1 MKPQRLSKWLNPLLI
16 HTSWETLETQAKQK
30 SKWFRQQPYLHFAT
44 YEPQPLTFCP
54 KMHARHFQ
62 ILGQELIEG
71 HIKVRPRQEICLHG
85 SPISWARGHVPLPL
99 QYLGTTFLNEM
110 LAIPICPRWA
120 HTHSTNHLPGC
131 RDTSRLGGGLTRGP
145 SRREPSDLSVVV
157 RILPPPF

>member
-1 MKPQRLSKWLNPLLI
+1 MKPQQLSKWLNPLLI

-71 HIKVRPRQEICLHG
+71 CIKAHPQAGDQPLWLPYFLGLSSHATWQCESAAFPAPSSLCFVAFSAIGYTLNLSGFKEQRQYNKLPEHIQPVCCKQPADT
-85 SPISWARGHVPLPL
+85 P
-99 QYLGTTFLNEM
+99 T
-110 LAIPICPRWA
+110 LA
-120 HTHSTNHLPGC
+120 
-131 RDTSRLGGGLTRGP
+131 RLG
-145 SRREPSDLSVVV
+145 E
-157 RILPPPF
+157 